1 MHFPVSAAHDVPR
14 VPRRAVE
21 PAAGREAMHVP
32 AGDAAGGAER
42 RRPGE
47 GRGQGRE
54 NPLLA
59 ASKHAGESPSQ
70 PAHSRGFTAFILWG
84 SGACMPCKYI

>member
-32 AGDAAGGAER
+32 AGHAARGAGR
-42 RRPGE
+42 PRPGE
-47 GRGQGRE
+47 GRGQGRKDPVLATAKHTGE
-54 NPLLA
+54 LLWQKKLIF
-59 ASKHAGESPSQ
+59 ASP
-70 PAHSRGFTAFILWG
+70 
-84 SGACMPCKYI
+84 